1 MEETEYSDSGFI
13 VAGDVT
19 ALWQEIMLL
28 QRRQHSALYRGK
40 RYGRWFIL
48 KGLTKEQQPLTNFRL
63 LQEREFRLGIQLVHP
78 NIVATYSLEEVP
90 DIGRCIVME
99 SVDGQT
105 FDHWLATKPN
115 RQKRQRVLMQLLD
128 AVEYLHAR
136 QLVHHDLKPG
146 NILVT
151 RNGENVKLIDFGL
164 SDTDD
169 SATPAPNDLQ
179 DDLLRI
185 ANLID
190 LLHLRGYKPIACAC
204 RKRHYKNIA
213 ELRKGISHYEKLQK
227 ELVYF
232 AGTMTI
238 VVCTIVCTL
247 AYTRHQQAIEE
258 AAFEQKKQAMLS
270 DVNTICDRQEI
281 MLRQVVERE
290 TYREFATLQFNKHCR
305 FAALQDSLNALYPND
320 DAMLNFLCNSEFS
333 KRSKAI
339 QNNILKEA
347 NKKPDLNE
355 DYAAGHISKE
365 VYLALLNQ
373 LSQLSQEANPYK

>member
-28 QRRQHSALYRGK
+28 QRRQHSALYCGK

-213 ELRKGISHYEKLQK
+213 ELRKGIFTHQKLAKAGANILVIIITVLSTLGIWQVYNRPRLHYADQYKLQQQMNADVISCQHDEQERLEGILREAPK
-227 ELVYF
+227 GDFLYYQQ
-232 AGTMTI
+232 
-238 VVCTIVCTL
+238 L
-247 AYTRHQQAIEE
+247 LHQNMHWQSI
-258 AAFEQKKQAMLS
+258 
-270 DVNTICDRQEI
+270 
-281 MLRQVVERE
+281 
-290 TYREFATLQFNKHCR
+290 
-305 FAALQDSLNALYPND
+305 QDSLSSVYASDSILQNQCIVFFNEQQVLLVNHLY
-320 DAMLNFLCNSEFS
+320 EV
-333 KRSKAI
+333 I
-339 QNNILKEA
+339 QE
-347 NKKPDLNE
+347 
-355 DYAAGHISKE
+355 
-365 VYLALLNQ
+365 LA
-373 LSQLSQEANPYK
+373 K

>member
-19 ALWQEIMLL
+19 ALWQEITLL
-28 QRRQHSALYRGK
+28 QRRQHSALYCGK

-213 ELRKGISHYEKLQK
+213 ELRKGIFTQQKLAQ
-227 ELVYF
+227 
-232 AGTMTI
+232 AG
-238 VVCTIVCTL
+238 
-247 AYTRHQQAIEE
+247 A
-258 AAFEQKKQAMLS
+258 
-270 DVNTICDRQEI
+270 
-281 MLRQVVERE
+281 
-290 TYREFATLQFNKHCR
+290 
-305 FAALQDSLNALYPND
+305 
-320 DAMLNFLCNSEFS
+320 
-333 KRSKAI
+333 
-339 QNNILKEA
+339 NILVIIITILSTLGIWQVY
-347 NKKPDLNE
+347 NRPRLH
-355 DYAAGHISKE
+355 YADQ
-365 VYLALLNQ
+365 Y
-373 LSQLSQEANPYK
+373 

>member
-1 MEETEYSDSGFI
+1 MKETEYSDSGFI

-28 QRRQHSALYRGK
+28 QRRQHSALYCGK

-190 LLHLRGYKPIACAC
+190 LLHLRGYKPIACVC

-213 ELRKGISHYEKLQK
+213 ELRKGISRYEKLQK
-227 ELVYF
+227 GVVSF
-232 AGTMTI
+232 AGTI
-238 VVCTIVCTL
+238 ALVVCAVLCTL
-247 AYTRHQQAIEE
+247 AYTRHQQTIEE
-258 AAFEQKKQAMLS
+258 AAFEQKKQSMLS
-270 DVNTICDRQEI
+270 DVNAICDRQEI
-281 MLRQVVERE
+281 MLHQVVERE
-290 TYREFATLQFNKHCR
+290 TYQEFAVLQFNKHCR

-320 DAMLNFLCNSEFS
+320 DAMLNFLCNSEFG

-347 NKKPDLNE
+347 NGKPDLNE
-355 DYAAGHISKE
+355 DYAAGRISKE
-365 VYLALLNQ
+365 GYLALLNQ
-373 LSQLSQEANPYK
+373 LSQLCQEVNPYK

>member
-19 ALWQEIMLL
+19 ALWQEITLL
-28 QRRQHSALYRGK
+28 QRRQHSVLYRGK

-48 KGLTKEQQPLTNFRL
+48 KGLTKEQQSLTDFRL
-63 LQEREFRLGIQLVHP
+63 QQEREFRLGMQLVHP

-90 DIGRCIVME
+90 DIGRYIILE
-99 SVDGQT
+99 AVDGET
-105 FDHWLATKPN
+105 LDRWLATKPN
-115 RQKRQRVLMQLLD
+115 GQKRKRVLMQLLD
-128 AVEYLHAR
+128 AVEYLHSR

-146 NILVT
+146 NILIT
-151 RNGENVKLIDFGL
+151 RNGENMKLIDFGL

-179 DDLLRI
+179 DDLFRL
-185 ANLID
+185 ADLID
-190 LLHLRGYKPIACAC
+190 LLHLRGYKPVACAC

-213 ELRKGISHYEKLQK
+213 ELRRGISHYEKLQK
-227 ELVYF
+227 GLVSF
-232 AGTMTI
+232 AGTI
-238 VVCTIVCTL
+238 ALVVCAVLCTL
-247 AYTRHQQAIEE
+247 AYTQHQQAIEE

-270 DVNTICDRQEI
+270 DVNDICDQQEI

-305 FAALQDSLNALYPND
+305 FAALQDSLNALYPSD
-320 DAMLNFLCNSEFS
+320 DAMLNFLCNSEFG

-347 NKKPDLNE
+347 YGKPNLNE
-355 DYAAGHISKE
+355 DYAAGRISKE
-365 VYLALLNQ
+365 AYLTLLNQ
-373 LSQLSQEANPYK
+373 LSQLCQEANPYK

>member
-1 MEETEYSDSGFI
+1 MKETEYSDSGFI

-19 ALWQEIMLL
+19 ALWQEITLL
-28 QRRQHSALYRGK
+28 QRRQHSVLYRGK

-48 KGLTKEQQPLTNFRL
+48 KGLTKEQQSLTDFRL
-63 LQEREFRLGIQLVHP
+63 QQEREFRLGIQLVHP

-90 DIGRCIVME
+90 DIGRCIILE
-99 SVDGQT
+99 AVDGET
-105 FDHWLATKPN
+105 LDRWLATNPN
-115 RQKRQRVLMQLLD
+115 GQKRKRVLMQLLD
-128 AVEYLHAR
+128 AVEYLHSR

-146 NILVT
+146 NILIT
-151 RNGENVKLIDFGL
+151 RNGGNVKLIDFGL

-179 DDLLRI
+179 DDLFRL

-190 LLHLRGYKPIACAC
+190 LLHLRGYKPVACAC

-213 ELRKGISHYEKLQK
+213 ELRRGISHYEKLQK
-227 ELVYF
+227 GLVSF
-232 AGTMTI
+232 ASTI
-238 VVCTIVCTL
+238 ALVVCAVLCTL
-247 AYTRHQQAIEE
+247 AYTQHQQAIEE

-270 DVNTICDRQEI
+270 DVNAICDRQEI
-281 MLRQVVERE
+281 MLRQVVARE
-290 TYREFATLQFNKHCR
+290 TYREFATIQFNKHCR

-320 DAMLNFLCNSEFS
+320 DVMLNFLCNSEFG

-339 QNNILKEA
+339 QINILKEA
-347 NKKPDLNE
+347 NGKPGLNE
-355 DYAAGHISKE
+355 DYAAGRISKE
-365 VYLALLNQ
+365 AYLALLNQ

>member
-19 ALWQEIMLL
+19 ALWQEITLL
-28 QRRQHSALYRGK
+28 QRRQHSVLYRGK

-48 KGLTKEQQPLTNFRL
+48 KGLTKEQQSLTDFRL
-63 LQEREFRLGIQLVHP
+63 QQEREFRLGMQLVHP

-90 DIGRCIVME
+90 DIGRCIILE
-99 SVDGQT
+99 AVDGET
-105 FDHWLATKPN
+105 LDRWLATKPN
-115 RQKRQRVLMQLLD
+115 GQKRKRVLMQLLD
-128 AVEYLHAR
+128 AVEYLHSR

-146 NILVT
+146 NILIT

-179 DDLLRI
+179 DDLFRL

-190 LLHLRGYKPIACAC
+190 LLHLRGFKPVTCAC
-204 RKRHYKNIA
+204 RKRHYKNTA
-213 ELRKGISHYEKLQK
+213 ELRRGISHNEKLQK
-227 ELVYF
+227 GLVSF
-232 AGTMTI
+232 AGTI
-238 VVCTIVCTL
+238 ALVVCAVLCTL
-247 AYTRHQQAIEE
+247 AYTQHQQAIEE

-270 DVNTICDRQEI
+270 DVNDICDQQEI

-305 FAALQDSLNALYPND
+305 FEALQDSLNAIYPND
-320 DAMLNFLCNSEFS
+320 DAILNFLCNSEFG

-347 NKKPDLNE
+347 NGKPALTE
-355 DYAAGHISKE
+355 DYHAGRISVE
-365 VYLALLNQ
+365 AYLTLLNQ
-373 LSQLSQEANPYK
+373 LNQLVEEVAYK